1 MIAAALRGEAIGVEK
16 HACPMAVENNV
27 RGRVSMTESV
37 ARRQFRILK
46 VAIH

>member
-27 RGRVSMTESV
+27 CGRVSMTESV